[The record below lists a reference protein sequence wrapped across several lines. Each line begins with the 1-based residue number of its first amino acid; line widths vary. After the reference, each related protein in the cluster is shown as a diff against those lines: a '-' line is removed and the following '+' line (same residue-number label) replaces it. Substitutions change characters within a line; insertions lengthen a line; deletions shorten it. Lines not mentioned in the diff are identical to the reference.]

1 MKVRQ
6 GFVSNSSSSS
16 FIVAHKGEHFLDVYN
31 SVVLKPAEGSPFAF
45 VIQDIGTCLQNN
57 IDKTFK
63 SVRDYFEDED
73 TDRNYT
79 NKTIVDLLEEGYK
92 VSIGSISDQSDYD
105 QIDNY
110 LAHNSLN
117 YKSDSLVISTE
128 GGY

>member
-1 MKVRQ
+1 LKVRS

-16 FIVAHKGEHFLDVYN
+16 FIVAYRGERFLDNYN
-31 SVVLKPAEGSPFAF
+31 ETILKPAEGSPFAF

-57 IDKTFK
+57 IDKTLK
-63 SVRDYFEDED
+63 SVRDYYEDED
-73 TDRNYT
+73 TDRNYV
-79 NKTIVDLLEEGYK
+79 NETIVKLLEEGYT
-92 VSIGSISDQSDYD
+92 VATGSISDQSDYD

-117 YKSDSLVISTE
+117 YKSDTLVIATE